1 LVSRPTSPPIPG
13 VESVRLQKFLA
24 DAGVCSRRAG
34 EALIEA
40 GEVKVN
46 GTPARLGQK
55 VVPGADRVLVRGRA
69 IGTTA
74 TSAAVKFTLALHKP
88 RGVVCGPP
96 DGRHPETIFDLIPRQ
111 FARQRFLLVGRLDRE
126 AEGLALV
133 TADGALADRLARPG
147 SGMTRKFLITL
158 TSPFP
163 AIRLALLTKGV
174 RVEDE
179 TVRVTHAFLLH
190 PGRDG
195 SSPDVEVHVS
205 HGRGWGLRELFGAL
219 GFEVKRLQCFQIGG
233 LRLHGMPLRGAK
245 VLGKHELELLT
256 GSE

>member
-1 LVSRPTSPPIPG
+1 

-46 GTPARLGQK
+46 GVPARLGQK

-69 IGTTA
+69 IGISPA
-74 TSAAVKFTLALHKP
+74 SAAVKFTLALHKP

-126 AEGLALV
+126 SEGLALV
-133 TADGALADRLARPG
+133 TADGALADRLARAG
-147 SGMTRKFLITL
+147 SGLTRKFLVTL
-158 TSPFP
+158 TAPF
-163 AIRLALLTKGV
+163 AANRLPQLLKGV
-174 RVEDE
+174 RVDDE
-179 TVRVTHAFLLH
+179 LVRVAHAFLMH
-190 PGRDG
+190 PGRDD
-195 SSPDVEVHVS
+195 SSCDVEVHVS

-219 GFEVKRLQCFQIGG
+219 GFEVKRLQCFQIGS

-245 VLGKHELELLT
+245 VLGKHELELLA
-256 GSE
+256 GAE